1 MLVAKLREDVSKS
14 FGQVMCWINTHF
26 QTFSHCDQKIIVSL
40 QQNTISFISNRPKQ
54 YKIMLETR
62 KKKTTFSTFHLEDG
76 KKENVDSCRAANQP
90 IPKFFSGVHLEL
102 TVVLRCFNH
111 PKVGK
116 MFDPK
121 NKLFP
126 YLFIHQSS
134 GSGSNPNYDN
144 PIVTLEI
151 IAKRRDKHYFNSGID
166 LKFNP
171 FNVVNP
177 IINRPHV

>member
-1 MLVAKLREDVSKS
+1 
-14 FGQVMCWINTHF
+14 
-26 QTFSHCDQKIIVSL
+26 
-40 QQNTISFISNRPKQ
+40 
-54 YKIMLETR
+54 MLETR
-62 KKKTTFSTFHLEDG
+62 KKKTTSSTFHLEDG
-76 KKENVDSCRAANQP
+76 KKEKCRQLQGGESADS
-90 IPKFFSGVHLEL
+90 KVFSGVHLEL

-144 PIVTLEI
+144 PVVTLEI
-151 IAKRRDKHYFNSGID
+151 IAKKKDKHYFNSGID

>member
-1 MLVAKLREDVSKS
+1 ME
-14 FGQVMCWINTHF
+14 
-26 QTFSHCDQKIIVSL
+26 
-40 QQNTISFISNRPKQ
+40 
-54 YKIMLETR
+54 
-62 KKKTTFSTFHLEDG
+62 
-76 KKENVDSCRAANQP
+76 KENVDSCRAANQP

-151 IAKRRDKHYFNSGID
+151 IAKKEINTISTVELTLNSIP
-166 LKFNP
+166 LMW
-171 FNVVNP
+171 
-177 IINRPHV
+177 

>member
-1 MLVAKLREDVSKS
+1 
-14 FGQVMCWINTHF
+14 
-26 QTFSHCDQKIIVSL
+26 
-40 QQNTISFISNRPKQ
+40 
-54 YKIMLETR
+54 
-62 KKKTTFSTFHLEDG
+62 
-76 KKENVDSCRAANQP
+76 
-90 IPKFFSGVHLEL
+90 
-102 TVVLRCFNH
+102 
-111 PKVGK
+111 

-151 IAKRRDKHYFNSGID
+151 IAKKRDKHYFNSGID

-177 IINRPHV
+177 IINRPHVWGLFLALRYWRHFFNDPLSWLVNGMLYDIGWIPHYCVYICSFCLLLSLSTTTIIMIGIIVLFTPKMVAVYWHWVAHIGNDTDSKKNSNHIMGLI